1 MNFLAGQTL
10 IHRLKNGWFPKETG
24 CGWGDV
30 LGGWHGNAIK
40 SGHDDLSTIINT
52 IKFIEKLK
60 KGKRK
65 LNHSKRKAF

>member
-1 MNFLAGQTL
+1 MNFFAGQTL

-52 IKFIEKLK
+52 IKFIE
-60 KGKRK
+60 
-65 LNHSKRKAF
+65 